1 MNALKSR
8 RRATGRVHAPFTNH
22 YLQQARGT
30 ETGDR
35 IGYPHWLTLE
45 NPACH
50 RNPQCRV
57 TQMPEFHK
65 SLPTPDRNWRE
76 NYEGPVV
83 N

>member
-1 MNALKSR
+1 
-8 RRATGRVHAPFTNH
+8 
-22 YLQQARGT
+22 
-30 ETGDR
+30 
-35 IGYPHWLTLE
+35 LTLE